1 LCTFKY
7 FALEVHD
14 EVMVRKQD
22 AGLSCIEDDL
32 DELCDVLGLRD
43 TTIETHLLTDRLQEL
58 LDTECHCW
66 RHADG
71 RVPFHKVV
79 AREVERNSSLEVFEL
94 LGERQ
99 RQATSPESGGGKL
112 LKLVKPIAGKHQ
124 IEIKVPRIAQ
134 PGLFAKVA
142 AVPPQSSN

>member
-1 LCTFKY
+1 
-7 FALEVHD
+7 
-14 EVMVRKQD
+14 
-22 AGLSCIEDDL
+22 
-32 DELCDVLGLRD
+32 
-43 TTIETHLLTDRLQEL
+43 
-58 LDTECHCW
+58 
-66 RHADG
+66 
-71 RVPFHKVV
+71 
-79 AREVERNSSLEVFEL
+79 VERNSSLEVFEL